1 MENEILFN
9 LQNITLEIAVM
20 SFVVFALTMV
30 IKIPIKRAT
39 SKLEEAK
46 RKSYNTL
53 IILIPLVLALLA
65 CFVYYGLVFGGNC
78 FEYVLKNFITV
89 YILATFIYAVY
100 QRVVIVIK
108 GMKTSLKI
116 DPALAKDVVKYL
128 KSSIREINH
137 TLKDEKKGLSKI
149 SKRLNELYKIRAT
162 VEMNVALQEATPL
175 GELDTKIATLKAQQ
189 TAKHEALSRAE
200 INLKKYKEKLFS
212 KKSTKNK

>member
-1 MENEILFN
+1 MGNEILFN
-9 LQNITLEIAVM
+9 AQSVTLEIAIM
-20 SFVVFALTMV
+20 SLVVFALTMV
-30 IKIPIKRAT
+30 VKMPIKRVT
-39 SKLEEAK
+39 SRLEEAK
-46 RKSYNTL
+46 RKSYNTI
-53 IILIPLVLALLA
+53 IILIPIFLSLLA
-65 CFVYYGLVFGGNC
+65 CLVYYGVVFKADC
-78 FEYVLKNFITV
+78 FEVVLKNFITV

-128 KSSIREINH
+128 KSTIREINH
-137 TLKDEKKGLSKI
+137 TLKDEQKGLSKI

-162 VEMNVALQEATPL
+162 VETNVSLQEVTPL
-175 GELDTKIATLKAQQ
+175 GELDTKIAVLKAQQ